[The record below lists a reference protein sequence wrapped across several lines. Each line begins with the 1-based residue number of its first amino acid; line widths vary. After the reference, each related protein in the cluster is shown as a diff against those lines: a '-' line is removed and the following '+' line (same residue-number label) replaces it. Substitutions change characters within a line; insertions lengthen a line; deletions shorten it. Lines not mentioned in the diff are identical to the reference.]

1 MGSLAE
7 VKPSRIVPKENTGDE
22 AEGKYLTF
30 MRVTGN
36 LEVEHAEGLF
46 LDEGLVFEEDGES
59 LLGKIGQQVSFQH
72 MPVETE
78 GLAGRV
84 IDSDKIDH
92 PTGTDG
98 LTPQNGES

>member
-1 MGSLAE
+1 MPRASSSTRGWCLRRM
-7 VKPSRIVPKENTGDE
+7 V
-22 AEGKYLTF
+22 
-30 MRVTGN
+30 N
-36 LEVEHAEGLF
+36 L
-46 LDEGLVFEEDGES
+46 S
-59 LLGKIGQQVSFQH
+59 GKIGQQVSFQH